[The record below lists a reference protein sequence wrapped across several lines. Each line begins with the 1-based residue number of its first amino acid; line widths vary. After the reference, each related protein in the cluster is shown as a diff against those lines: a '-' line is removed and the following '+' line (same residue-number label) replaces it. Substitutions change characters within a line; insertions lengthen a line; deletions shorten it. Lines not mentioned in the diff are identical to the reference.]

1 MNIFSIISVSV
12 FLVAGMTQGAPATT
26 PTSLLPL
33 TEEFMKYKRSASL
46 EDEVTTEDRFR
57 RAVSESS
64 VEATSVGR
72 YMRSVTESIEATT
85 PSEGRYKRS
94 DESSVE
100 ATSEGDMRL
109 RRAVTEK
116 AFIEATNPPGDR
128 FRREAATTEKTMI
141 PTEDTKSSS

>member
-1 MNIFSIISVSV
+1 
-12 FLVAGMTQGAPATT
+12 MTQGAPATT

-33 TEEFMKYKRSASL
+33 TEEFMKYKRSAGL
-46 EDEVTTEDRFR
+46 EAEATTEGRFR

-64 VEATSVGR
+64 VEATSVL
-72 YMRSVTESIEATT
+72 YMRSDTESIEATT

-100 ATSEGDMRL
+100 ATTEGSLRP

-116 AFIEATNPPGDR
+116 ASIEATNPPGDR
-128 FRREAATTEKTMI
+128 FRREADTTEKTVI
-141 PTEDTKSSS
+141 ATVDTKSSS